1 MNTQQIKAF
10 LTISDC
16 ESFTEAA
23 KMLYTTQSTLSK
35 TIKSLENE
43 LDVVLFARKGNKV
56 SLTQAGT
63 IAKEY
68 FAFILENF
76 AGLEHALQS
85 YTKHNESSLTLAIT
99 TSAAYCNLFE
109 AVVSFQKENP
119 DIEIRIHEC
128 VSSEFYKLFDSNV
141 IDVAIGWMDNPRQKG
156 FERRILAETE
166 WNLLVSKGNPLSE
179 YDLINL
185 YQARNESFILQNSD
199 LNINKFVALCNQNG
213 FKPKITCKGQTNA
226 VLANMVANNLGVAFL
241 IPGMVQREENC
252 KFVRFNGA
260 PKNYLGVEYRDNDHR
275 KELTN
280 FIEYYITHYRFPL
293 EGS

>member
-10 LTISDC
+10 MTISEC

-23 KMLYTTQSTLSK
+23 KLLYTTQSTLSK

-43 LDVVLFARKGNKV
+43 LDVVLFSRKGNKV
-56 SLTQAGT
+56 SLTQAGVV
-63 IAKEY
+63 AKEY

-85 YTKHNESSLTLAIT
+85 YTTHNESSLTLAIT
-99 TSAAYCNLFE
+99 TSAAYCNLLE
-109 AVVSFQKENP
+109 PVVLYQNENP

-128 VSSEFYKLFDSNV
+128 VSSEFYRLFDSNI
-141 IDVAIGWMDNPRQKG
+141 IDAAIGWMENPCQKG

-166 WNLLVSKGNPLSE
+166 WHLLVSRDNPLAE

-185 YQARNESFILQNSD
+185 NQARNESFILQNSD
-199 LNINKFVALCNQNG
+199 LNINKFATLCNQNG
-213 FKPKITCKGQTNA
+213 FKPRITCKGQTNA

-241 IPGMVQREENC
+241 IPGMVQQEQNC

-260 PKNYLGVEYRDNDHR
+260 PKNYLGVEYRDNDYR
-275 KELTN
+275 KELAH
-280 FIEYYITHYRFPL
+280 FIEYYIMRYRFPF
-293 EGS
+293 